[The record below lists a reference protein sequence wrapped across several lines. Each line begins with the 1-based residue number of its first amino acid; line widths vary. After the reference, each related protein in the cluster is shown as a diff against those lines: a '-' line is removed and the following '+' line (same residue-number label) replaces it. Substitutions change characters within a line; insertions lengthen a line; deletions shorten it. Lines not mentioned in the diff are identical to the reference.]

1 MQQLLKTL
9 IAVCLIVTFTNVSGQ
24 DSYANRLKKMKA
36 ENAKIETYIRANVS
50 KTPEADINAYIK
62 TLVPNQDHPRNY
74 TKEEIAEHVVAF
86 KKSYWRLQY
95 FVKYPEALAPFT
107 DEPTNGCRN
116 GNFERGDLE
125 YYILESNDGTLA
137 GGGYSEGHCDFD
149 PASIL
154 YLPEFEGFNV
164 DNFLIVDNTE
174 TDSFTGYS
182 RVHNG
187 TYAVK
192 INSADPLANPI
203 IGTQEC
209 KPNRGVNK
217 LSKKFTLESTSEE
230 LSLYF
235 ALVLED
241 AGHVDDLEQPMF
253 IAIARAENGT
263 VLDKICNVAIPG
275 NPFLEEFNDDN
286 DIDCPHNTILGKDWD
301 CESLEVSGEIGDTI
315 TLEIYVTDCGASAH
329 FGYAYVDDI
338 CEPCIKDS
346 CNNTGSID
354 LNPSDPCFDT
364 EGFFQVCGAYT
375 LPAINCEDG
384 TLEDILLYVVQG
396 TDEVLLTLDASQL
409 TINETDQT
417 FCFTLEAADFPSI
430 TSGSYDFLVEAIFE
444 IDGEQFSQNDYNTNP
459 GEANDVEF
467 DCTPVCCRVRPNE
480 NYILNGYFSSGLGG
494 FSSDYD
500 MVSTIANAS
509 IYPGAVTVGDS
520 SDGLVISPTWDVGC
534 TDGNNH
540 LFVNGL
546 TGQTGSSVVYS
557 RSVPVQEGRYTFC
570 GDFKNLAQCGFD
582 VIPTTTIH
590 FDGVT
595 GFDLEDVVID
605 VSDAG
610 CDWMLLNQIIDVPDG
625 VSSIN
630 IEIIL
635 DETPLG
641 DGNDLVID
649 NLRFAEIGTVPANQ
663 TLFDITPIPI
673 SATTYSFEAEPV
685 SVIQNNCSYAWSVA
699 ELDGTFEDIPG
710 TVVDNPIQWQT
721 YPDVNEF
728 IGYNGTST
736 LSGTNPGV
744 FQLADAYRITFTKW
758 CECQL
763 PSSRS
768 YHAFPGKSSARVP
781 TLKLVEQSTSKT
793 SRSEAHLGDDTEVNN
808 NTLGVYP
815 SPTKDYVN
823 IDLRSIQKST
833 VDILDNQGKIVRSEK
848 MNGNEVKS
856 FKIHD
861 LGAGVY
867 FVKVTE
873 LTTGKTYLQKFIK
886 N

>member
-9 IAVCLIVTFTNVSGQ
+9 IAACLIVTFSNVSGQ

-36 ENAKIETYIRANVS
+36 ENAKIETYIRNNVS
-50 KTPEADINAYIK
+50 KTPRAEISAFVN
-62 TLVPNQDHPRNY
+62 TLQPSVDHPKKY
-74 TKEEIAEHVVAF
+74 TDEEIAAHVTTF
-86 KKSYWRLQY
+86 KRNYWRLDY
-95 FVKYPEALAPFT
+95 FSKYPEAVSIFT
-107 DEPTNGCRN
+107 DKPVDDCLN
-116 GNFERGDLE
+116 GNFELGNLST
-125 YYILESNDGTLA
+125 YTLESSHDDMTN
-137 GGGYSEGHCDFD
+137 GGYESGHCDFD
-149 PASIL
+149 PAGID
-154 YLPEFEGFNV
+154 YVYEAEGDNL
-164 DNFLIVDNTE
+164 DNFLIVDNSE
-174 TDSFTGYS
+174 TDSLTGFT
-182 RVHNG
+182 RVNSG
-187 TYAVK
+187 TYAVR
-192 INSADPLANPI
+192 INSADPLDNPI
-203 IGTQEC
+203 GPNSEC
-209 KPNRGVNK
+209 WPNKGVNK
-217 LSKKFTLESTSEE
+217 LSKKLILESTSEE

-241 AGHVDDLEQPMF
+241 AEHISSVEQPMF
-253 IAIARAENGT
+253 IAIARSENGT

-275 NPFLEEFNDDN
+275 NPFLEEYEDENDV
-286 DIDCPHNTILGKDWD
+286 DCGHNTILGKDWD

-315 TLEIYVTDCGASAH
+315 TLEIYVTDCGAGAH

-338 CEPCIKDS
+338 CEPCVKDS
-346 CNNTGSID
+346 CNNTGSIN

-364 EGFFQVCGAYT
+364 EGFFQVCGSYA

-396 TDEVLLTLDASQL
+396 TDEILLTLDASQL
-409 TINETDQT
+409 IINETQQT
-417 FCFTLEAADFPSI
+417 FCFTLEADDFPSI
-430 TSGSYDFLVEAIFE
+430 TSGPYDFLVEAVFE
-444 IDGEQFSQNDYNTNP
+444 IDGDQFSQNDYNTNP

-480 NYILNGYFSSGLGG
+480 NYLMNGYFTSGLGG

-500 MVSTIANAS
+500 MVSTIDNAS
-509 IYPGAVTVGDS
+509 IYPGAITVGDS
-520 SDGLVISPTWDVGC
+520 SDGLLISPTWDVGC

-546 TGQTGSSVVYS
+546 TGQSGTSTIYEQTVY
-557 RSVPVQEGRYTFC
+557 VQEGRYTFC

-582 VIPTTTIH
+582 VIPTITIH

-610 CDWMLLNQIIDVPDG
+610 CDWLLLNQIIDVPDG

-630 IEIIL
+630 IEIVL

-649 NLRFAEIGTVPANQ
+649 NLRFAEIGTVPASQ

-685 SVIQNNCSYAWSVA
+685 SAIQNNCSYAWSVA

-721 YPDVNEF
+721 YPDINEF
-728 IGYNGTST
+728 VGYNGTST

-744 FQLADAYRITFTKW
+744 FQLSDAYRITFTKW

-763 PSSRS
+763 PSSRT

-781 TLKLVEQSTSKT
+781 TLKLVEKSTTKS
-793 SRSEAHLGDDTEVNN
+793 SRSEAQLGDDNDIN
-808 NTLGVYP
+808 SHSLGVYP
-815 SPTKDYVN
+815 SPTKELINV
-823 IDLRSIQKST
+823 DLRQIGRSNVK
-833 VDILDNQGKIVRSEK
+833 ILDNQGKILRSDEIDVS
-848 MNGNEVKS
+848 EIKS
-856 FKIHD
+856 FKIDD
-861 LGAGVY
+861 LSQGVY
-867 FVKVTE
+867 FVQVTE
-873 LTTGKTYLQKFIK
+873 FSSGKTFVQKFVK
-886 N
+886 Q